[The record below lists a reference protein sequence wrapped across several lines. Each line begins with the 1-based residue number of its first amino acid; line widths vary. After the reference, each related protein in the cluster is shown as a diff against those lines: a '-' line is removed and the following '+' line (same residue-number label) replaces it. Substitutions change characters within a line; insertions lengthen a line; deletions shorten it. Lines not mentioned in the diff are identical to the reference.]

1 VEANEPTKQAG
12 KATKVGTVEW
22 TPEETRPGKAKQ
34 APKLEEEETR
44 PRKAKQAPKLEEEET
59 RPGKGKQAPKLEEE
73 RRSAQTKVR
82 KFCEQRVRALMQLP
96 MDVRR

>member
-12 KATKVGTVEW
+12 KAMRVGTVEW

-44 PRKAKQAPKLEEEET
+44 PGKAKQAPKLEEE
-59 RPGKGKQAPKLEEE
+59 K
-73 RRSAQTKVR
+73 RSAQTKVR
-82 KFCEQRVRALMQLP
+82 KLREQRVQVLMQPP